1 MILQLKVSLPIATWF
16 SCFLG
21 IFLTIGLSFSPKIRC
36 LVLLVLPQFF
46 SKKGRAAIVAYTFVL
61 ALSGPATNTIKN
73 TEVLS
78 TSLTCG
84 QNQLKS
90 AVKGMVEIIR
100 KPFIAIKNAVRHV
113 IKVTEKILQK
123 VKKVLMKLEELI
135 KKICMF
141 RKLLY
146 TPIKTNFLFIFYF
159 QVKVIKSAFNWLA
172 DIVNVCNK
180 KIGTPFERCSRVFED
195 AVADCKYLIL
205 LHDFL
210 CF

>member
-1 MILQLKVSLPIATWF
+1 MGGVLLTYLWFIFMVLQLKVSLPIATWF

-123 VKKVLMKLEELI
+123 VKKVLMKLQELI

-141 RKLLY
+141 RKFHKNQFFIY
-146 TPIKTNFLFIFYF
+146 FLFSS
-159 QVKVIKSAFNWLA
+159 KS
-172 DIVNVCNK
+172 
-180 KIGTPFERCSRVFED
+180 
-195 AVADCKYLIL
+195 
-205 LHDFL
+205 H
-210 CF
+210 